1 LVAQPARAEILAE
14 HFPEGSGS
22 VLLVQGNL
30 ADNSLADAIS
40 AKGWSLTKVVAY
52 RTVQLRPTPEMME
65 PALQADVLLL
75 ASGSAVSAWFESFGT
90 STPAVV
96 VALGPSTAKVATAL
110 GVDVSAVADEQSLES
125 LVETTERLLD
135 AE

>member
-1 LVAQPARAEILAE
+1 
-14 HFPEGSGS
+14 
-22 VLLVQGNL
+22 
-30 ADNSLADAIS
+30 
-40 AKGWSLTKVVAY
+40 
-52 RTVQLRPTPEMME
+52 
-65 PALQADVLLL
+65 
-75 ASGSAVSAWFESFGT
+75 VSAWFESFGT
-90 STPAVV
+90 RTPSIV

>member
-1 LVAQPARAEILAE
+1 
-14 HFPEGSGS
+14 
-22 VLLVQGNL
+22 
-30 ADNSLADAIS
+30 
-40 AKGWSLTKVVAY
+40 
-52 RTVQLRPTPEMME
+52 MME

-90 STPAVV
+90 RTPSIV

>member
-1 LVAQPARAEILAE
+1 
-14 HFPEGSGS
+14 
-22 VLLVQGNL
+22 
-30 ADNSLADAIS
+30 
-40 AKGWSLTKVVAY
+40 
-52 RTVQLRPTPEMME
+52 
-65 PALQADVLLL
+65 
-75 ASGSAVSAWFESFGT
+75 
-90 STPAVV
+90 V